1 MNIETSL
8 QHFVLT
14 DTDISALLVHDNEAG
29 TEQEHMFPV
38 FASAK
43 AVAPYIVYRR
53 SATDRSRTMSGP
65 TGHAQPTFILTCWAK
80 SYDESIDLA
89 TKVRARLDGEKG
101 TWSGVS
107 IEHCNV
113 TDETDAFNPSPE
125 LEEKQ
130 FFGRELTVEIQHEEE
145 LLAV

>member
-14 DTDISALLVHDNEAG
+14 DTDISALLLHDNEAG

-43 AVAPYIVYRR
+43 ARAPYIVYRCSSTVR
-53 SATDRSRTMSGP
+53 LRTMSAP
-65 TGHAQPTFILTCWAK
+65 TGHAQPTFILTCWTD
-80 SYDESIDLA
+80 SYDASIELA
-89 TKVRARLDGEKG
+89 AKVRTRLDGEKG
-101 TWSGVS
+101 VWSGVT

-125 LEEKQ
+125 LLEKQ
-130 FFGRELTVEIQHEEE
+130 FFGRELTVEIQHKE
-145 LLAV
+145 